1 MTKMLYHNDSDWY
14 ERPGETVD
22 IPLGPA
28 LTRSRAYVV
37 PALPW
42 KIRKERAHGWEEQQA
57 IDLALSERPND
68 HSNERTK
75 LPLDQ
80 QTIAGESID
89 PESTGIDG

>member
-22 IPLGPA
+22 IPLGAA

-42 KIRKERAHGWEEQQA
+42 KRT
-57 IDLALSERPND
+57 SERPNEQ
-68 HSNERTK
+68 SNERTK
-75 LPLDQ
+75 LTIDQ
-80 QTIAGESID
+80 QTIAGKSID
-89 PESTGIDG
+89 PQSTGIDR